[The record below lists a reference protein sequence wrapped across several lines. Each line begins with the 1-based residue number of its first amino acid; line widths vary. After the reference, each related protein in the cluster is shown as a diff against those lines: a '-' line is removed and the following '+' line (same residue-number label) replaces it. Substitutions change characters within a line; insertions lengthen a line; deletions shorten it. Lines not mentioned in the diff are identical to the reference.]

1 MKATFNILLVSQ
13 DETLS
18 QEILGELSPHFNV
31 VLARGEKE
39 AADILRSSYDYQW
52 HVILVDQGLQALDGI
67 GFIIYLRIMLNT
79 RNIPVILMMD
89 KLDAAYLE
97 DTYEAGAFD
106 FLAKP
111 IQHLELLTRIRLAVR
126 MGQHL
131 SEITE
136 MATKD
141 SLTSLYNRRTFFN
154 FFNKSFY
161 SARRYNKRFSL
172 ALFDLDSFKE
182 INDHHGHIAGD
193 IVLTAVG
200 KVFQSNLRTAD
211 VAGRIGGEEF
221 AVLLEETDEE
231 EGFKAIE
238 RIRREVCELH
248 FDFLEGEKISI
259 SAGIVLF
266 NPEIHQNVGD
276 VFRDADTA
284 LYYSKNSGRNRS
296 TPFSRINITH

>member
-1 MKATFNILLVSQ
+1 MKAMFNILLVSQ
-13 DETLS
+13 NDEVS
-18 QEILGELSPHFNV
+18 QDIIEKLSPHYNV
-31 VLARGEKE
+31 VLAQGEKQ
-39 AADILRSSYDYQW
+39 AADIIRSSYDYQW

-67 GFIIYLRIMLNT
+67 GFIIYLRVMLNT
-79 RNIPVILMMD
+79 KNIPVILIMED
-89 KLDAAYLE
+89 YDESYLE

-106 FLAKP
+106 FLSKP
-111 IQHLELLTRIRLAVR
+111 INHLELLTRIKLAVR

-161 SARRYNKRFSL
+161 AAKRYNKRFSL
-172 ALFDLDSFKE
+172 ALFDLDSFKD

-200 KVFQSNLRTAD
+200 KVFLSTLRTAD
-211 VAGRIGGEEF
+211 SAGRIGGEEF

-231 EGFKAIE
+231 EGYKAVE
-238 RIRREVCELH
+238 RIRKEVSRLN
-248 FDFLEGEKISI
+248 FDFLDGEKISI

-266 NPEIHQNVGD
+266 NPQIHQNVGD
-276 VFRDADTA
+276 IFRDADTA
-284 LYYSKNSGRNRS
+284 LYYSKNSGRNRT
-296 TPFSRINITH
+296 TPFSQINITH